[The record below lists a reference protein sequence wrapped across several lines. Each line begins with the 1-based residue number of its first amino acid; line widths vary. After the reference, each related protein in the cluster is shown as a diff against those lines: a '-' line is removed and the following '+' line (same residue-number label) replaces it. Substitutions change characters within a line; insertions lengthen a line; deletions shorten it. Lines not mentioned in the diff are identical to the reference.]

1 MGGEGGRRLS
11 EAALAAGWSAGG
23 GVAASSGDGAGGAAG
38 RTGVDPHQY
47 GGAPAPPH
55 RRLPSLT
62 LLPSL
67 FCSFA
72 PFHLPARPL
81 FFALSR
87 SLLSSSLLA
96 HEPGYSAD
104 EPGAALL
111 STAHQVCQRSATR
124 GNSAGTALL
133 SKAPRLKHLYVPIDC
148 LVCVRLAALQR
159 ASINSYSL
167 AIVDHGQDHDKGTAQ
182 MPIAPAASH
191 PHPATRRRRRRRAVP
206 PTFLACN
213 GY

>member
-1 MGGEGGRRLS
+1 MSG
-11 EAALAAGWSAGG
+11 AGG
-23 GVAASSGDGAGGAAG
+23 GAVEGRDWGLGGDSVRLRWRQVGVPEAELRRAAEMGRAAPQAGLVSTLINTVA
-38 RTGVDPHQY
+38 
-47 GGAPAPPH
+47 
-55 RRLPSLT
+55 